1 MKNKKHHLN
10 GFTIIELLIVLG
22 VIGILIT
29 LAMPDQTGII
39 TTAKEKEAQLQ
50 LKQVL
55 NLQQY
60 YYNINSK
67 YTNNLD
73 DLDFVQKQ
81 LVTEGGTANYKI
93 EVIEASSSSFS
104 ARATAV
110 VDFDQDGTYNIWEI
124 DNQENLER
132 TVKD

>member
-93 EVIEASSSSFS
+93 EVIESSSSSIS

>member
-39 TTAKEKEAQLQ
+39 TTVKEKEAQLQ
-50 LKQVL
+50 LKHVL